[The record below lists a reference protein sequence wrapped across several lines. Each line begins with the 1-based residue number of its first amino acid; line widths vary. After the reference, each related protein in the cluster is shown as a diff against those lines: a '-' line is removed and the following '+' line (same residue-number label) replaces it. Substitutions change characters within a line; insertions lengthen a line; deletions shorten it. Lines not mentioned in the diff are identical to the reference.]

1 MQLGGKIYC
10 NLNELEEDAKD
21 IVGPNA
27 YGYLSSGSESQWSV
41 AANEKA
47 FSSFF
52 FIPRCLVDVSSVSTE
67 IEILGCGSSCPIMIA
82 PMAMQ
87 KLCAADGELAMAQA
101 ASAMQIPMCLSTMS
115 TSRMEDVAN
124 TGNESLFFQLYCL
137 SDRSVTEAMV
147 KDAEIQNFKGIV
159 VTVDAPRLG
168 KREIN
173 EKCCFSL
180 PDHLSL
186 EIVSHYLGKDPSTQ
200 IGTKEHALHHNSEFA
215 KEFSSLIDDS
225 LTWEVVPWLRSITK
239 LPILLKGILSAEDAS
254 LAVTYGVDA
263 IIVSNHGGRQLDF
276 SAPPLYCLPEIADA
290 VQNRIPI
297 LIDGGIRRGTDVI
310 KCLALGADACLIG
323 RPFLWSLALGGSK
336 GVEQA
341 IRMLQQD
348 IERSMA
354 LLGCSSLSDIGPH
367 LIRNVP
373 QQLQF

>member
-10 NLNELEEDAKD
+10 NLNELEEDAKH
-21 IVGPNA
+21 IVGANA
-27 YGYLSSGSESQWSV
+27 YGYLSSGSDSQWSL
-41 AANEKA
+41 AANVKA
-47 FSSFF
+47 FSSYY

-67 IEILGCGSSCPIMIA
+67 TDLLGCASSCPIMIA

-87 KLCAADGELAMAQA
+87 KLCTAEGELAMAKA
-101 ASAMQIPMCLSTMS
+101 AKHVNIPMCLSTMS
-115 TSRMEDVAN
+115 TSKMEDVAN
-124 TGNESLFFQLYCL
+124 IGNESLFFQLYCL
-137 SDRSVTEAMV
+137 TDRSVTEAMV
-147 KDAEIQNFKGIV
+147 RDAELQNFKGIIL
-159 VTVDAPRLG
+159 TVDAPRLG
-168 KREIN
+168 KREID

-200 IGTKEHALHHNSEFA
+200 VGTKEHALHHNSEFA
-215 KEFSSLIDDS
+215 QKFSSLIDDS

-276 SAPPLYCLPEIADA
+276 SAPPLYCLPAIADA
-290 VQNRIPI
+290 VQNRISI

-310 KCLALGADACLIG
+310 KCIALGADACLIG
-323 RPFLWSLALGGSK
+323 RPFLWSLALGGSQ

-341 IRMLQQD
+341 IEMLQQD

-354 LLGCSSLSDIGPH
+354 LLGCSSLRDIGPH
-367 LIRNVP
+367 LIQNVP
-373 QQLQF
+373 HF